1 MDERPVLLCY
11 DGSDDAAHAI
21 AEAGR
26 LLGARRAVVV
36 TAWEPAATWELYDP
50 GALISAGVSV
60 LGAKSLGLDEIAAD
74 MARTT
79 AERGVAL
86 ATEAGFRAQPKLV
99 SGKPWRTICELGQ
112 ELDATA
118 IVLGARGLSRVRR
131 ALLGSVTAA
140 DLVHAD
146 RPVLVIP
153 R

>member
-21 AEAGR
+21 AAAGR
-26 LLGARRAVVV
+26 LLGARQAIVV
-36 TAWEPAATWELYDP
+36 TAWEPVAVWELYDP
-50 GALISAGVSV
+50 GALLSAGVSV

-79 AERGVAL
+79 AERGVEL
-86 ATEAGFRAQPKLV
+86 ATEAGFVAQAKLV
-99 SGKPWRTICELGQ
+99 SGKPWRMICELAQ
-112 ELDATA
+112 EVDATA
-118 IVLGARGLSRVRR
+118 VVLGARGLSRVRR
-131 ALLGSVTAA
+131 ALLGSVSSAV
-140 DLVHAD
+140 LVHAD